1 MSGSRFRFDTYV
13 VGSANR
19 LAVAAARA
27 VADAPGAVYNP
38 LFIHGPS
45 GLGKTH
51 LLAAIGTHA
60 RQVNPE
66 LRIEYVGLDDFVEQ
80 FHASVSAGE
89 METFRRRWG
98 GIDLLL
104 LDDVQFLTGR
114 RELQTEMLRLFN
126 ALQGSGKQVV
136 LSSDRPPQEIA
147 DVDERLV
154 SRLAGGLIVDIG
166 APDFETRLAILR
178 AAAAER
184 NAQLSTDVLETI
196 ARLQLTNVR
205 ELHGAFNR
213 VVAEQQLAG
222 RTVAAGEVW
231 ELAGAKGVPPETP
244 SAPARR
250 SSGGGAGGEY
260 ASFLSD
266 IASAVAASVEPWK
279 TRLAEAIA
287 YWRGEGFRTGV
298 LERAMQLGAAPDVDA
313 LLGTFTAAVE
323 HMRQLERHA
332 ASLDPLLGGNEV
344 FLEPERVDDAE
355 ALVDR
360 ALAGDTP
367 PPGPDPAFTRARFES
382 AGSNQLAARAADAV
396 IAEPGARYNPL
407 VIHAPSGTGKT
418 HLLNAIG
425 NALLAT
431 GARRVACTG
440 AQSFIDELVAAL
452 QDGTVARWRARY
464 RGVEALLVDDVH
476 FFAGTERAQEELFHL
491 FNELHGQGKQIV
503 FTCSVAVKDLAGI
516 EDRLRSRLEGG
527 LVVSM
532 QPPERVL
539 REALFRRWLTS
550 HGGAADDELLRYL
563 GERPAATAREVAS
576 TAMRL
581 REAAAQSNVTLTL
594 GFAMET
600 LEPQRRASLAVR
612 RPSGGI
618 DAFLLN
624 EEKIVWDW
632 PDVSGRVIEE
642 LR

>member
-1 MSGSRFRFDTYV
+1 MTASRFRFDTYV

-19 LAVAAARA
+19 LAVTAARA
-27 VADAPGAVYNP
+27 VADAPGTVYNP

-51 LLAAIGTHA
+51 LLAAVGSHA
-60 RQVNPE
+60 RQINPE
-66 LRIEYVGLDDFVEQ
+66 LRIEYVGFDDFVEQ
-80 FHASVSAGE
+80 FHAAVSAGE

-114 RELQTEMLRLFN
+114 RELQAEMLRLFN
-126 ALQGSGKQVV
+126 ALQGSAKQIV

-178 AAAAER
+178 IAVAER

-196 ARLQLTNVR
+196 ARLQLSNVR
-205 ELHGAFNR
+205 ELHGALNR
-213 VVAEQQLAG
+213 VVAEQELAG
-222 RTVAAGEVW
+222 RKVVAGEVW
-231 ELAGAKGVPPETP
+231 ELAGSKGVPPEV
-244 SAPARR
+244 APPRR
-250 SSGGGAGGEY
+250 ASGGGAGNEY

-266 IASAVAASVEPWK
+266 IASAVAAHVDPWK

-298 LERAMQLGAAPDVDA
+298 LERAMQLGGAPDIDA
-313 LLGTFTAAVE
+313 LLGTFTAAVD

-332 ASLDPLLGGNEV
+332 VSVDPLLGGNEV
-344 FLEPERVDDAE
+344 FRDPERVDDAE
-355 ALVDR
+355 VLVDR
-360 ALAGDTP
+360 AMAGDTP
-367 PPGPDPAFTRARFES
+367 PPGPDPAFTRGSFES
-382 AGSNQLAARAADAV
+382 GGSNQLAARAADAV

-407 VIHAPSGTGKT
+407 VVHGPSGTGKT

-425 NALLAT
+425 NALVSS
-431 GARRVACTG
+431 GARRVACAG

-464 RGVEALLVDDVH
+464 RGVDALLIDDVH

-503 FTCSVAVKDLAGI
+503 FTCSVAVKELSGI

-532 QPPERVL
+532 QPPERAL
-539 REALFRRWLTS
+539 REALFRRWLTA
-550 HGGAADDELLRYL
+550 HGGVADDELLRYL

>member
-1 MSGSRFRFDTYV
+1 MTASRFRFDTYV

-19 LAVAAARA
+19 LAVGAARA
-27 VADAPGAVYNP
+27 VAEAPGAVYNP

-51 LLAAIGTHA
+51 LLAAIGSHA
-60 RQVNPE
+60 RQLQPSLQV
-66 LRIEYVGLDDFVEQ
+66 EYVGFDDFVEQ

-98 GIDLLL
+98 AVDLLL

-114 RELQTEMLRLFN
+114 RELQGELLRLFN
-126 ALQGSGKQVV
+126 ALQGTGKQVV
-136 LSSDRPPQEIA
+136 LSSDRPPQEIS

-166 APDFETRLAILR
+166 APDYETRLAILR
-178 AAAAER
+178 AATTER
-184 NAQLSTDVLETI
+184 NVQVATDVLETI
-196 ARLQLTNVR
+196 ARLQLPNVR
-205 ELHGAFNR
+205 ELHGALNR
-213 VVAEQQLAG
+213 VVAEQSLAG
-222 RTVAAGEVW
+222 RRVTSGEVW
-231 ELAGAKGVPPETP
+231 ELAGSKGVPPEVE
-244 SAPARR
+244 APRR
-250 SSGGGAGGEY
+250 ASDGTSLGGEY

-279 TRLAEAIA
+279 SRLAEAIA

-298 LERAMQLGAAPDVDA
+298 LERAMQLGAAPDIDA

-332 ASLDPLLGGNEV
+332 VTVDPLLGGNEV
-344 FLEPERVDDAE
+344 FRDPERIDDAE

-367 PPGPDPAFTRARFES
+367 PPGPDPAFTRQGFES

-396 IAEPGARYNPL
+396 VAEPGARYNPL
-407 VIHAPSGTGKT
+407 VIHGPSGTGKT
-418 HLLNAIG
+418 HLLHAVG
-425 NALLAT
+425 NALVVS
-431 GARRVACTG
+431 GARRVACAG
-440 AQSFIDELVAAL
+440 AQAFIEELVGAL
-452 QDGTVARWRARY
+452 QDGSVDRWRARY
-464 RGVEALLVDDVH
+464 RGVDALLLDDVH

-491 FNELHGQGKQIV
+491 FNELHGQGRQIV
-503 FTCSVAVKDLAGI
+503 FTSNVAPKDLTGL

-532 QPPERVL
+532 QPPERTL
-539 REALFRRWLTS
+539 REALYRRWLSGWGVT
-550 HGGAADDELLRYL
+550 ADDELLRYL
-563 GERPAATAREVAS
+563 GERPANTAREVQGTAS
-576 TAMRL
+576 RL
-581 REAAAQSNVTLTL
+581 REAAAQANVTLTL

-600 LEPQRRASLAVR
+600 LEPQRRASLAVPR
-612 RPSGGI
+612 ASGGI